1 MDELPVL
8 TSAAVGE
15 DPRDAHR
22 PVAVGVVVNVVG
34 GYSRGVLRGVAS
46 YAAGRGWRLGVAGVN
61 VAAVQPEARRW
72 DGILA
77 QIPADAGGERLVAA
91 CKEAEVPLVN
101 ISSAVAAAGIPSVV
115 SDDGMVGRIGAE
127 HLLRLGIRRLA
138 FFGPDQRAF
147 VELRHRGFMGRCREA
162 GVPADALGDRG
173 GLTAFVRAG
182 GGGVMACNDR
192 AALEVLDVCR
202 EVGRRVPEEVAVLGV
217 DDDDLLQSLA
227 YPPLSSVNTARDRV
241 GFEAAAMLD
250 RLMSAG
256 RGGLGMIAGG
266 NEAMRVLVAPKGVVA
281 RRSTDTLAIADR
293 DVAEAA
299 RFIHANAGRPITV
312 EDVVRAGTVSRRQ
325 LERRF
330 RVALGRS
337 MLEEITRC
345 RVDRARQLLAE
356 TDLTLEQ
363 VAMGS
368 GFASGSYFSVV
379 FKRATGQTPQRFRE
393 LQRLV
398 H

>member
-8 TSAAVGE
+8 GMMSGVGGLH
-15 DPRDAHR
+15 DAHR

-34 GYSRGVLRGVAS
+34 GYSRGVLRGVAG

-61 VAAVQPEARRW
+61 VAAVEPETRGW

-77 QIPADAGGERLVAA
+77 QIPADSGGERLVVA
-91 CKEAEVPLVN
+91 CRDAGVPLVN
-101 ISSAVAAAGIPSVV
+101 ISSAVAASGIPSVV

-127 HLLRLGIRRLA
+127 HLLRLGVRRLA

-147 VELRHRGFMGRCREA
+147 VELRHRGFMGRCHEA
-162 GVPADALGDRG
+162 RVHVEALKDRG
-173 GLTAFVRAG
+173 GLLAFVREG

-256 RGGLGMIAGG
+256 RGGGERIVTGG
-266 NEAMRVLVAPKGVVA
+266 GEMRVLVAPKGVVA
-281 RRSTDTLAIADR
+281 RRSTDALAIADR
-293 DVAEAA
+293 EVAEAA
-299 RFIHANAGRPITV
+299 RFIHANAGRQITV

-345 RVDRARQLLAE
+345 RVDRARRLLAE

-363 VAMGS
+363 VALGS
-368 GFASGSYFSVV
+368 GFGSGSYLSVV
-379 FKRATGQTPQRFRE
+379 FKRITGQTPQRFRD